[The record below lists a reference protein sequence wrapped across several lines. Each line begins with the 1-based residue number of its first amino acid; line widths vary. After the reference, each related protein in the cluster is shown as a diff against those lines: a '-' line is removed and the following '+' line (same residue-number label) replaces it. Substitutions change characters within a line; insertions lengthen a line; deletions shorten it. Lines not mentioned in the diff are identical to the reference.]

1 MSTSAQQLEGK
12 TIALGICG
20 SIAAYRACDFVR
32 ELYRRGAHRVMVMMT
47 DTATE
52 FVSPLTFHSLSREP
66 VITNEL
72 AMDESSPNPNGTPM
86 HVKIAQEADALVIMP
101 ATQNTLGKL
110 AQGLSGDII
119 STTFMTFTNKPVV
132 IAPAMNTRMWGHPLF
147 KKNLDTLTSLDN
159 VRVVTPTSGL
169 LACGETGDGHLA
181 EQETV
186 LMALYKA
193 LHPHQSLYQH
203 QKALVTAGGTQEAI
217 DPVRYISNRSSGKM
231 GVAVADELWAMGASV
246 TLVATNAVE
255 KALIENKPY
264 EIVVVESAEAMRN
277 QTVARSDDQDVIVMA
292 AAVSDYACKDV
303 QAQKI
308 KRDKT
313 NVDTGLT
320 LELTSNPD
328 ILAELGQRKTEKHLT
343 TQKLIGFAAESE
355 NLLENAKAKLDAK
368 NLTAIV
374 ANDISRPD
382 IGFDSTQNE
391 VVVLYSDETHQDG
404 YHALAISKTNK
415 ADIAQQVLLLISNA
429 EDKINEAT
437 KTNSDTASPPAWAF
451 YS

>member
-1 MSTSAQQLEGK
+1 MSTSSSQFEGK
-12 TIALGICG
+12 KIALGICG

-32 ELYRRGAHRVMVMMT
+32 ELYRQGASRVMVMMT

-72 AMDESSPNPNGTPM
+72 AMDDISPNPDGTPM

-101 ATQNTLGKL
+101 ATQNTLSKL

-119 STTFMTFTNKPVV
+119 STTFMTFTDKPVV
-132 IAPAMNTRMWGHPLF
+132 IAPAMNTRMWEHPLF
-147 KKNLDTLTSLDN
+147 KKNLDTLTSLEN
-159 VRVVTPTSGL
+159 VSVVTPTSGL

-181 EQETV
+181 EQDTI

-193 LHPHQSLYQH
+193 LHPHQNLYKH

-217 DPVRYISNRSSGKM
+217 DPVRFISNRSSGKM
-231 GVAVADELWAMGASV
+231 GVSMADELWAMGADV
-246 TLVATNAVE
+246 TLIATNAVD
-255 KALIENKPY
+255 KAMLRHKPY
-264 EIVVVESAEAMRN
+264 KIVSVESAEAMQN
-277 QTVARSDDQDVIVMA
+277 QVLARSDDQHVIVMA

-303 QAQKI
+303 QEQKI
-308 KRDKT
+308 KRDK
-313 NVDTGLT
+313 NNSEAVMS

-328 ILAELGQRKTEKHLT
+328 ILAELGQRKTDKQLT
-343 TQKLIGFAAESE
+343 AQKLIGFAAESE
-355 NLLENAKAKLDAK
+355 NLIENAKAKLEAK

-374 ANDISRPD
+374 ANDISRND
-382 IGFDSTQNE
+382 IGFDSADNE
-391 VVVLYSDETHQDG
+391 VVVLHRDEAQQEG
-404 YHALAISKTNK
+404 YQTIAMSKTSK
-415 ADIAQQVLLLISNA
+415 ATIARQVLLLISNKN
-429 EDKINEAT
+429 DTSNTQAT
-437 KTNSDTASPPAWAF
+437 NTDSPPAWAF